1 MLGMMSLLQNVVGNT
16 AAYTLIGMP
25 CCDDWLSEFFPE
37 STVPLTIEARILGW
51 QGTGGQGCMR
61 Y

>member
-1 MLGMMSLLQNVVGNT
+1 MLGMMLMLPECDRKIRPAT
-16 AAYTLIGMP
+16 YALISMP
-25 CCDDWLSEFFPE
+25 RCDDWLSEFFPE

-51 QGTGGQGCMR
+51 QG